1 MDKRLDMHPK
11 LGDKVPP
18 PTVPTDRLG
27 CVVTYLGGQ
36 VVTVQDRTGE
46 RRSWWP
52 DELKAA

>member
-1 MDKRLDMHPK
+1 MDRAKGK
-11 LGDKVPP
+11 K
-18 PTVPTDRLG
+18 TLG